1 MVQEFVKQ
9 MKVLVSGMINDI
21 HTAVSARILEYNAS
35 NGTATVKPYGVM
47 TVNGQ
52 SLDYPLISSVPVI
65 TCCSVTANVGIA
77 FPIKAGDDCLLIFS
91 EQDISGWQNGMT
103 QDISLKYDLT
113 NAIAIVGL
121 SNRAVPAVKNASDN
135 DKVRIFCGETTVDVE
150 KGRVEVNVG
159 STRLT
164 VADGNVKID
173 GNLTISGNIVY
184 GGTCSKG

>member
-9 MKVLVSGMINDI
+9 MKMLVSGMINDI
-21 HTAVSARILEYNAS
+21 HTAVPACILEYNAS

-47 TVNGQ
+47 MANGQ
-52 SLDYPLISSVPVI
+52 SLDYPLISGVHVM
-65 TCCSVTANVGIA
+65 TCCSVTANAGIA
-77 FPIKAGDDCLLIFS
+77 FPTKAGDDCLLIFS

-121 SNRAVPAVKNASDN
+121 SNRTVSAVKSASEN
-135 DKVRIFCGETTVDVE
+135 DKVRIFCGETAVDIE
-150 KGRVEVNVG
+150 KDRVEVNVG
-159 STRLT
+159 NTKLI
-164 VADGNVKID
+164 VANGNVIID
-173 GNLTISGNIVY
+173 GNLTVSGNIVY